1 VFDEGGV
8 KAKLPLMARR
18 RLAVFGVLVAAACG
32 GSDDARSSGASTSMI
47 EVDSTPVAVNG
58 MWPDELGT
66 VLIVPSDTENL
77 AVVLY
82 PASLAADIDP
92 KTLLNLFGSGA
103 DPVRTRVSVTSLDTV
118 HCGDAPLVRLGRAT
132 PQSWTLGVGGST
144 ATWMRADSIESLSST
159 DSLAYSVAAAQMAS
173 AVTAG
178 NGSRFGGLSFSL
190 ASVRR
195 IRIGDTT
202 VIAAQ
207 LVRRV
212 NQEANPAEERTF
224 VVGERTS
231 KSPFEVGYSDRSE
244 GTEETAAHYDV
255 IGAFRSGSSTYL
267 VVATETANGTTI
279 NILERVRGTWSLRW
293 TRSIVC

>member
-1 VFDEGGV
+1 
-8 KAKLPLMARR
+8 MARR
-18 RLAVFGVLVAAACG
+18 RLAVFGILVAVACG
-32 GSDDARSSGASTSMI
+32 GSDDVRRSAGASTSVI
-47 EVDSTPVAVNG
+47 EMDSTPVAVNG

-66 VLIVPSDTENL
+66 VLVVPSDTENL

-92 KTLLNLFGSGA
+92 MTRLTLFAPSG
-103 DPVRTRVSVTSLDTV
+103 DVVRINVGVTTMDTV

-132 PQSWTLGVGGST
+132 PQSWSLGVGGST
-144 ATWMRADSIESLSST
+144 ARTMRADSIEALSSA
-159 DSLAYSVAAAQMAS
+159 DSLAYSVEAARMAS
-173 AVTAG
+173 AVTPG
-178 NGSRFGGLSFSL
+178 SGSRFVGLPFSL
-190 ASVRR
+190 AAVRR

-202 VIAAQ
+202 IIAAQ

-212 NQEANPAEERTF
+212 NQEANPAEERTL

-244 GTEETAAHYDV
+244 GTEETAAHYDL
-255 IGAFRSGSSTYL
+255 IGSFRSGTATYL
-267 VVATETANGTTI
+267 VLSTETANGTTI
-279 NILERVRGTWSLRW
+279 NIVERVRGKWTLRW